1 MSFSNACNE
10 VRFLLFF
17 LTMQISVM
25 CVLFNIPQLVEA
37 VLLFMELQHEHMS
50 KASRQQLTPE
60 VSVSL
65 TAEKHEDNN
74 STGTKCN
81 VRGK

>member
-10 VRFLLFF
+10 VVFFSLFDNANF
-17 LTMQISVM
+17 FYVCPFT
-25 CVLFNIPQLVEA
+25 PQLVEA

-50 KASRQQLTPE
+50 RASRQQLTPE
-60 VSVSL
+60 ISVSL
-65 TAEKHEDNN
+65 TAEKHENN
-74 STGTKCN
+74 NTGMKFN

>member
-10 VRFLLFF
+10 VVFFSLFDNANF
-17 LTMQISVM
+17 FYVCPFT
-25 CVLFNIPQLVEA
+25 PQLVEA
-37 VLLFMELQHEHMS
+37 VLLFLELQQEHMS

-65 TAEKHEDNN
+65 TAEKHENN
-74 STGTKCN
+74 STGMKFN